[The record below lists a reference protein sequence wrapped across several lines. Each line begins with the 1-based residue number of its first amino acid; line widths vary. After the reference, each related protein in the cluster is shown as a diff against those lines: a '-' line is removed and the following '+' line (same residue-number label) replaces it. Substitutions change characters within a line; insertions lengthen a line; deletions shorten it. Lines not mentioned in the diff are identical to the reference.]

1 MLDVGEECRENYT
14 LPLCADAFSELR
26 GSGEILKCHYALTV
40 PWKLLRHLGTCVLP
54 TWRSDAFSRK
64 KKRKKENVRSLVL
77 KWQKENCCHGKLVCR
92 LSSSFCMLS
101 VEGRRGLQARPM
113 NASRAEQLVRTGEP
127 CQGHRSSVKDGVEN
141 YRLSSVESTH
151 ILRF

>member
-77 KWQKENCCHGKLVCR
+77 KWQKENCWCVGFPPPFVCF
-92 LSSSFCMLS
+92 LLK
-101 VEGRRGLQARPM
+101 A
-113 NASRAEQLVRTGEP
+113 GEAFKP
-127 CQGHRSSVKDGVEN
+127 GP
-141 YRLSSVESTH
+141 
-151 ILRF
+151 